1 LGDIQ
6 FRNEKTGKKK
16 KKKGLEKTGCDL
28 LKNKTFFQLF
38 FLMMKKSA

>member
-1 LGDIQ
+1 VLGDIQ
-6 FRNEKTGKKK
+6 FRNEKTEKKK
-16 KKKGLEKTGCDL
+16 ALEKTGCDL